1 VSPQRRSFQQF
12 SNDLDAEWLRERI
25 RASLA
30 TTTDAAEED
39 ALATA
44 IGRAD
49 PLADAPRGGA
59 DAPRGGWLG
68 GILDALGTWP
78 ARLSFAGAAA
88 TLVLIGVGVGRVV
101 APSTPRITTAAIP
114 RPTYEPDQTRPL
126 GAAPAVTPESER
138 KFRDA
143 MALLEAPDFAARA
156 LPLLQGAVAED
167 AANDRAQFWLGVVLL
182 LKGQAADSVG
192 PLEEAARLAP
202 ASSRYRQYLM
212 VAYLQTGA
220 TDKALALQTQLLERR

>member
-1 VSPQRRSFQQF
+1 MSPQGRSFQQF
-12 SNDLDAEWLRERI
+12 SSDLDAEWLRERI

-30 TTTDAAEED
+30 TTVDAAEED

-49 PLADAPRGGA
+49 PLADAPRGG
-59 DAPRGGWLG
+59 WLG

-78 ARLSFAGAAA
+78 GRLSFAGAAA
-88 TLVLIGVGVGRVV
+88 ALVLIGVGVGRVV
-101 APSTPRITTAAIP
+101 VPSTPRIAATAIP

-126 GAAPAVTPESER
+126 GAAPTVKPESER

-143 MALLEAPDFAARA
+143 MALLEAPDFVARA

-167 AANDRAQFWLGVVLL
+167 ASNDQAQFWLGVLWL
-182 LKGQAADSVG
+182 LKGQAAESVG

-212 VAYLQTGA
+212 IAYLQTGA